1 MPVLMH
7 INTTARSTDIAD
19 VNLSESA
26 ITRKC
31 GCHSRVEC
39 LSPTRLRRTSGRM
52 MKTAVKSSATARAFH
67 HRSPNHS
74 CSTPTWATPSD

>member
-1 MPVLMH
+1 MH

-31 GCHSRVEC
+31 GCHRRKITKAKHRTLHLDVSITYVHMFQELSVSHRRV
-39 LSPTRLRRTSGRM
+39 
-52 MKTAVKSSATARAFH
+52 
-67 HRSPNHS
+67 
-74 CSTPTWATPSD
+74 